1 MIWELRWLDIQWYDM
16 ILILILI
23 LKFYDIFK
31 FHLIQLITDLI
42 KNIIVL
48 YQSESRSDLDFN

>member
-16 ILILILI
+16 ILILI

-42 KNIIVL
+42 KIIIVL